1 MKNPVKRML
10 ICLLAMAMGTG
21 LSKTLAQ
28 YPPEGFLSPSQ
39 VFVATIFPNGRKPIT
54 TVKNDQGI
62 YFNIYN
68 NDGEIVAGI
77 CAPPEGEAQYSGK
90 FVIPDYVDYGS
101 GDNIV
106 KVPVVC
112 IARQAFENSDIEE
125 LTLNNVICCINFD
138 SHIYAPKLR
147 RVVVPW
153 ESGIMLYL
161 PFIGCDSVLD
171 EIVFGKN
178 VWFMTSQSRLYV
190 PKLDLRGR
198 NLILESSW
206 CQLCTVPHIIFSS
219 DVNVG
224 NIAVVNFGPSR
235 FDFVGETWP
244 SGGYAFPEGGVDKST
259 LSEIHCGW
267 ITPPPYQPVEFEDA
281 DEASK
286 EIYSKCTIYVPAGSV
301 EAYRVAP
308 GWKNF
313 KNILADTEGVDGIE
327 SDRTVSSVECYD
339 LMGRPVATPAKGT
352 VVIERT
358 TYSDGTTQTT
368 RRVAR

>member
-10 ICLLAMAMGTG
+10 ICLMAMAMGTG
-21 LSKTLAQ
+21 LSKTMSQ
-28 YPPEGFLSPSQ
+28 YAPDGFLSPTQ
-39 VFVATIFPNGRKPIT
+39 VLDGLFFPNAVKT
-54 TVKNDQGI
+54 CATVKNDEGM
-62 YFNIYN
+62 YFNIYI
-68 NDGEIVAGI
+68 DEGRFLAGLI
-77 CAPPEGEAQYSGK
+77 APPEGEAQYSGK
-90 FVIPDYVDYGS
+90 FVIPDYVNFNSAGTDY
-101 GDNIV
+101 

-112 IARQAFENSDIEE
+112 IKSRTFANSDIEE
-125 LTLNNVICCINFD
+125 LTLNNVISSITHE
-138 SHIYAPKLR
+138 SSIYAPNLR

-161 PFIGCDSVLD
+161 PFIGCEGVLD

-178 VWFMTSQSRLYV
+178 VWFMTNQSRLYV

-198 NLILESSW
+198 NLIFDGSW
-206 CQLCTVPHIIFSS
+206 SQLCTVPHIIFSS

-224 NIAVVNFGPSR
+224 NMAVVNFGPSR
-235 FDFVGETWP
+235 IDFVGETWP